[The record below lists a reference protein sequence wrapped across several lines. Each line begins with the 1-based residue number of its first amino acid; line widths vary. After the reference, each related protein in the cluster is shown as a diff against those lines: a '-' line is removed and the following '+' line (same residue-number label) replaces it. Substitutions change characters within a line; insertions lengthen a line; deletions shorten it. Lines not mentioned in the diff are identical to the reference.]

1 VKYPDGIRRE
11 AILMIRMGKSV
22 TEVSKHLGIHFTTIK
37 SWMIKEGLVKIPRNN
52 PNEEDMNK
60 TLDMLREGKTEYII
74 SRKLNLRIDTI
85 IEWSKDFHKEGF
97 L

>member
-1 VKYPDGIRRE
+1 
-11 AILMIRMGKSV
+11 MIMMGKSV
-22 TEVSKHLGIHFTTIK
+22 TEVSKHMGIHFTTIK

>member
-1 VKYPDGIRRE
+1 MIRR
-11 AILMIRMGKSV
+11 GKSV
-22 TEVSKHLGIHFTTIK
+22 TEVSKNMGISYSTIK

-52 PNEEDMNK
+52 PNEEDMNQ

-74 SRKLNLRIDTI
+74 SRKLNLSIETI